1 MYSVSAAEMR
11 NIEERTFREAGIPAS
26 DLMEK
31 AGHAVFCAAWRL
43 AAAADLSHFV
53 VLAGKG
59 NNGGDAF
66 VCARLLHENGCNTT
80 LFLVAQPEFL
90 KGEAQAAFERLPEKL
105 KDGLRFDLDATDFD
119 DGTLVIDGLLG
130 TGAKGSPKEPIASWI
145 TLVNASG
152 CPVLAID
159 LPSGLDANQGIAELA
174 IVADKTVTFAAVK
187 NGMLIN
193 KGPTCCGRLEVA
205 NIGIPEKFLFES
217 ANDLELFSHADAR
230 QVLRRESF
238 SIHKNQRGHIG
249 VVGGSSLYGHAPFLT
264 AEAALRCGSGL
275 CTVLYPRQAEN
286 HAAIPKALI
295 VRRIDDDGK
304 GFFNRASLS
313 EISALLDN
321 FSVLACGPGLSC
333 HAESLPLLDLLFNA
347 GKPMVLDA
355 DALNLLS
362 LAPELLNINHAGLIL
377 TPHPGE
383 MARLVKAFKINDSRH
398 PQQQALALAKA
409 SNSVVLLKGCRT
421 IVAASNKR
429 CCLNLSGCAALASAG
444 SGDVLTG
451 VCASF
456 LGQKIDP
463 FSSAA
468 LAAYL
473 HGLAGEI
480 LCPVGSRGFLA
491 DDLLAALPAAIRK
504 TLPIA

>member
-1 MYSVSAAEMR
+1 MYSVSSAEMR
-11 NIEERTFREAGIPAS
+11 DLEERTFQEAGIPAS
-26 DLMEK
+26 ELMEK
-31 AGHAVFCAAWRL
+31 AGQAVFDAALRL
-43 AAAADLSHFV
+43 AAAAGLSRFV

-66 VCARLLHENGCNTT
+66 VAARLLHENGCTIS
-80 LFLVAQPEFL
+80 LFLTSQPEML
-90 KGEAQAAFERLPEKL
+90 KGEAQAAFKSLPEKL
-105 KDGLRFDLDATDFD
+105 KAELRFDLAATDFAAAA
-119 DGTLVIDGLLG
+119 LIIDGLLG
-130 TGAKGSPKEPIASWI
+130 TGTKGAPREPVASWI
-145 TLVNASG
+145 KLVNASG
-152 CPVLAID
+152 CPILAID
-159 LPSGLDANQGIAELA
+159 LPSGLDADRGNAELA
-174 IVADKTVTFAAVK
+174 IVADKTLTFGSVK
-187 NGMLIN
+187 NGMITN
-193 KGPTCCGRLEVA
+193 KGPECCGRLEVA
-205 NIGIPEKFLFES
+205 NIGIPEKFLRDSTSGLQF
-217 ANDLELFSHADAR
+217 FSHIDAR
-230 QVLRRESF
+230 QLLRRESF
-238 SIHKNQRGHIG
+238 TIYKNQRGHIG
-249 VVGGSSLYGHAPFLT
+249 VLGGSSFYGHAPFLT

-275 CTVLYPRQAEN
+275 CTVLYPRRAEN
-286 HAAIPKALI
+286 HASIPKALI

-347 GKPMVLDA
+347 GKPLVLDA

-362 LAPELLNINHAGLIL
+362 LAPELLNVNHAGLLL

-383 MARLVKAFKINDSRH
+383 MARLVKAFQINESL
-398 PQQQALALAKA
+398 PAQQQALALAEA

-421 IVAASNKR
+421 IVADNDKR
-429 CCLNLSGCAALASAG
+429 CLVNLSGCAALASAG

-456 LGQKIDP
+456 LGQHFDP

-468 LAAYL
+468 LSAYL

-491 DDLLAALPAAIRK
+491 DDLLATLPAAIRQ

>member
-1 MYSVSAAEMR
+1 MHSVSSKEMR
-11 NIEERTFREAGIPAS
+11 NLEERTFLEAGIPAS
-26 DLMEK
+26 ELMEE
-31 AGHAVFCAAWRL
+31 AGQAVFNAALRL
-43 AAAADLSHFV
+43 AAAAGLSRFV

-66 VCARLLHENGCNTT
+66 VGARLLHENGWPVS
-80 LFLVAQPEFL
+80 LFLVTQPELL
-90 KGEAQAAFERLPEKL
+90 KGEAQTAFERLPEKL
-105 KDGLRFDLDATDFD
+105 KAELRFDLTAADFYDAA
-119 DGTLVIDGLLG
+119 LIIDGLLG
-130 TGAKGSPKEPIASWI
+130 TGVKGVPKEPIASWI
-145 TLVNASG
+145 NLVNASG
-152 CPVLAID
+152 SPVLAID
-159 LPSGLDANQGIAELA
+159 LPSGLDADGGSAELA
-174 IVADKTVTFAAVK
+174 IVADKTVTFGTVK

-193 KGPTCCGRLEVA
+193 KGPEHCGRLEVA
-205 NIGIPEKFLFES
+205 NIGIPEKILCES
-217 ANDLELFSHADAR
+217 TSGLEVFSHTDAR
-230 QVLRRESF
+230 QVLRRENF
-238 SIHKNQRGHIG
+238 TIHKNLRGHIG
-249 VVGGSSLYGHAPFLT
+249 VIGGSSFYGHAPFLT

-275 CTVLYPRQAEN
+275 CTVLYPRRAES
-286 HAAIPKALI
+286 HAPIPKALI

-333 HAESLPLLDLLFNA
+333 HAESLPLLDLLFNS

-362 LAPELLNINHAGLIL
+362 LAPELLNVNHAGLVL

-383 MARLVKAFKINDSRH
+383 MTRLVKAFQISEGLH
-398 PQQQALALAKA
+398 PQQQAIALAEA
-409 SNSVVLLKGCRT
+409 SNSIVLLKGCRT
-421 IVAASNKR
+421 VVAGGNKR
-429 CCLNLSGCAALASAG
+429 CLINLSGCAALASAG

-456 LGQKIDP
+456 LGQQLDR
-463 FSSAA
+463 FSSTA

-480 LCPVGSRGFLA
+480 ICPVGSRGFLA
-491 DDLLAALPAAIRK
+491 DDLLAALPIAIRQ